1 MIVTVRGAL
10 EAAGQGFAVVD
21 VGGVGL
27 RALIPASTAA
37 HLPEVGKSVRLFT
50 FLHVQESALT
60 LYGFGTA
67 AELQLFEQLLGVR
80 GLGPAKALALLS
92 GSAVDTLRADIAGEN
107 TAALLRIP
115 GIGRRLAAQIVLDL
129 KDKIGPVLA
138 AGTTGGGD
146 GEVLAWL
153 TAMGFSAAEAQA
165 AVARLP
171 AAAGANGAV
180 EERVRQ
186 ALLILRPE

>member
-1 MIVTVRGAL
+1 MIVTVRGTL
-10 EAAGQGFAVVD
+10 EAAAQGFAVVD

-37 HLPEVGKSVRLFT
+37 HLPEVGKSVKLFT
-50 FLHVQESALT
+50 FLHVQENALT

-67 AELQLFEQLLGVR
+67 GELQLFEQLLAVR

-92 GSAVDTLRADIAGEN
+92 GSAVDSLRADIAGEN

-138 AGTTGGGD
+138 AGGAGGGE

-165 AVARLP
+165 AVAKLP
-171 AAAGANGAV
+171 AAGADGAV